1 MVHQDQG
8 KLVQMVAVDVGLVAP
23 PIRYV
28 LSEENRPTTVA
39 QQAKLVI
46 PIVDVS
52 RLAMPDDVE
61 EAAKLRSV
69 LHSWGLFV
77 VTGHGMPKEFLDEI
91 LEATRKFFHLP
102 LEEKQ
107 KCGNVIDGVKFQ
119 NEGYGIDRID
129 SDEQILDWCDRLW
142 LQLQPEDERR
152 LQFWPQNLRD
162 LLHEYTLESGRVTMD
177 VLKAMAKLLN
187 QEEGFFIN
195 MVGERFKSYSRFTYY
210 PPCPRPDLV
219 NGLKPHTDN
228 SVITLLLMDKDVG
241 GFQVLKDGHWVDVP
255 VLSNDLLVVV
265 GEGMEIISNAIFK
278 APWRRVVTSADKER
292 LSLAMFYQPEPERI
306 IGPPG
311 VLVHEKRPAM
321 FKNCLVQ
328 TLADGYWDA
337 FAAGDRTVDFLNV
350 RINAVADAEH
360 KCMMFLSHSH
370 KCSVNTS

>member
-1 MVHQDQG
+1 MVHRDQR
-8 KLVQMVAVDVGLVAP
+8 KLVQVVAADVGLVAP
-23 PIRYV
+23 SGRYV

-61 EAAKLRSV
+61 EAAKLRSA
-69 LHSWGLFV
+69 LQSWGLFV

-152 LQFWPQNLRD
+152 LQFWPQNLRSYIICRD

-241 GFQVLKDGHWVDVP
+241 GLQVLKDGHWVDVP
-255 VLSNDLLVVV
+255 VLGNDLLVVV
-265 GEGMEIISNAIFK
+265 GKGMEIVSNAIFK
-278 APWRRVVTSADKER
+278 APWHRVVTSADKER

-306 IGPPG
+306 IGPPE

-321 FKNCLVQ
+321 FKKCLVQ

-350 RINAVADAEH
+350 RINAEADAE
-360 KCMMFLSHSH
+360 LEARA
-370 KCSVNTS
+370 VVANN

>member
-8 KLVQMVAVDVGLVAP
+8 KLVQVVAANVGLVAP
-23 PIRYV
+23 PSGYM

-61 EAAKLRSV
+61 EAAKLRSA
-69 LHSWGLFV
+69 LQSWGLFV
-77 VTGHGMPKEFLDEI
+77 VTGHGMSKEFLNEI

-107 KCGNVIDGVKFQ
+107 KCGNVIDGVNFQ
-119 NEGYGIDRID
+119 NEGYRIDRID

-152 LQFWPQNLRD
+152 LQFWPHNLRD
-162 LLHEYTLESGRVTMD
+162 LLHEYTLESGRVTMN

-187 QEEGFFIN
+187 REEGFFIN

-228 SVITLLLMDKDVG
+228 SVITLILMDKDVG
-241 GFQVLKDGHWVDVP
+241 GLHVLKDGHWLMSP
-255 VLSNDLLVVV
+255 
-265 GEGMEIISNAIFK
+265 
-278 APWRRVVTSADKER
+278 
-292 LSLAMFYQPEPERI
+292 
-306 IGPPG
+306 
-311 VLVHEKRPAM
+311 
-321 FKNCLVQ
+321 
-328 TLADGYWDA
+328 
-337 FAAGDRTVDFLNV
+337 
-350 RINAVADAEH
+350 
-360 KCMMFLSHSH
+360 
-370 KCSVNTS
+370 CSVMTCWSS

>member
-8 KLVQMVAVDVGLVAP
+8 KLVQVVAADVGLVAP
-23 PIRYV
+23 PSRYV

-46 PIVDVS
+46 PIVDVN

-61 EAAKLRSV
+61 EAAKLRSA
-69 LHSWGLFV
+69 LQSWGLFV
-77 VTGHGMPKEFLDEI
+77 VTGHGMSKEFLDEI

-129 SDEQILDWCDRLW
+129 SDEQILDW
-142 LQLQPEDERR
+142 
-152 LQFWPQNLRD
+152 D

-241 GFQVLKDGHWVDVP
+241 GLQVLKDGHWVDVP
-255 VLSNDLLVVV
+255 VLGNDLLVVV
-265 GEGMEIISNAIFK
+265 GEGMEIVSNAIFK
-278 APWRRVVTSADKER
+278 APWHRVVTSANKER

-321 FKNCLVQ
+321 FKKCLVQ
-328 TLADGYWDA
+328 ILADGYWDA

-350 RINAVADAEH
+350 RINAEADAE
-360 KCMMFLSHSH
+360 LEGRA
-370 KCSVNTS
+370 VVANN

>member
-1 MVHQDQG
+1 MVHRDQG
-8 KLVQMVAVDVGLVAP
+8 KMVQEVAADVGLVAP
-23 PIRYV
+23 PSRYV
-28 LSEENRPTTVA
+28 LSEENRPITVA

-61 EAAKLRSV
+61 EAAKLRSA
-69 LHSWGLFV
+69 LQSWGLFV
-77 VTGHGMPKEFLDEI
+77 VTGHGMTKEFLDEI

-102 LEEKQ
+102 LEEKL

-241 GFQVLKDGHWVDVP
+241 GLQVLKDGHWVDVP
-255 VLSNDLLVVV
+255 VLGNDLLVVV
-265 GEGMEIISNAIFK
+265 GEGMEIVSNAIFK
-278 APWRRVVTSADKER
+278 APWHRVVTSADKER

-321 FKNCLVQ
+321 FKKCLVQ

-350 RINAVADAEH
+350 RINAEADAE
-360 KCMMFLSHSH
+360 LEGRA
-370 KCSVNTS
+370 VVANN